1 MPEAKRVDRDR
12 ALEITVPGYPG
23 PPAWFGATI
32 NYRHWCE
39 SEVKRISKIPGHSP
53 RIAYQR
59 NKKGHYTGEILIV
72 DDEFVLPEGSAA
84 TDRARIR
91 QFYEKKSK
99 RKSPYPKSLAPL
111 RH

>member
-1 MPEAKRVDRDR
+1 MPEAKRVDREASR

-39 SEVKRISKIPGHSP
+39 SEVKRIGKLSGHSP
-53 RIAYQR
+53 RIAQHR
-59 NKKGHYTGEILIV
+59 NTKGEYTGKILVV

-84 TDRARIR
+84 TDRARIHR
-91 QFYEKKSK
+91 FHEIRSQ
-99 RKSPYPKSLAPL
+99 
-111 RH
+111 

>member
-39 SEVKRISKIPGHSP
+39 SEVERIGKIPGHSP
-53 RIAYQR
+53 RIAYHR
-59 NKKGHYTGEILIV
+59 DRKGYYTGKILIV
-72 DDEFVLPEGSAA
+72 DDEYVLPEGSAA
-84 TDRARIR
+84 TDGARIHR
-91 QFYEKKSK
+91 FHETKSQ
-99 RKSPYPKSLAPL
+99 
-111 RH
+111 